1 MGAASQVTSRF
12 GGAAQVAAALGAG
25 ALALNA
31 APGLSAWGRGRRAV
45 LPALAGSGPADRVA
59 LTFDDGPDPASTPR
73 FLDALD
79 RLGWSATFFVLGDMV
94 RRNPS
99 LVGELLAAGHEV
111 ALHGDRHR
119 SHLRRTPADVID
131 DLRRGYDTIAETT
144 GILPVWFRPPHG
156 HLSVGSL
163 LGARA
168 LGVRPVLWTA
178 WGRDW
183 TARATPESVARTV
196 LRDLRP
202 GGTIL
207 LHDADCTSAPG
218 AWHSAL
224 GALDLLDADLRSRG
238 LRAVALGE
246 HLAA

>member
-1 MGAASQVTSRF
+1 MGASSHTSRS
-12 GGAAQVAAALGAG
+12 GRRSALLLGAG
-25 ALALNA
+25 GTFAALNA
-31 APGLSAWGRGRRAV
+31 APVVSAWGRGRRAL
-45 LPALAGSGPADRVA
+45 LPGLAGTGPTDRVA

-73 FLDALD
+73 FLAALD

-119 SHLRRTPADVID
+119 SHIRRTPRDVID
-131 DLRRGYDTIAETT
+131 DLRRGYDTITDAA
-144 GILPVWFRPPHG
+144 GIPPRWFRPPHG
-156 HLSVGSL
+156 YLSAGSL

-168 LGVRPVLWTA
+168 LGVRTVLWTT

-183 TARATPESVARTV
+183 TAHATPASVSRTV

-207 LHDADCTSAPG
+207 LHDADCTCAPG
-218 AWHSAL
+218 AWRSAL
-224 GALDLLDADLRSRG
+224 GALDLLAADLGPRG
-238 LRAVALGE
+238 LRVVHLGE

>member
-1 MGAASQVTSRF
+1 MGAASQVTRGF
-12 GGAAQVAAALGAG
+12 RGTAQVAAALGAG

-45 LPALAGSGPADRVA
+45 LPGLAGNGPTDRVA

-73 FLDALD
+73 FLEALD

-131 DLRRGYDTIAETT
+131 DLRRGYDTIAAHT
-144 GILPVWFRPPHG
+144 GIAPVWFRPPHG
-156 HLSVGSL
+156 HLSTGSL

-168 LGVRPVLWTA
+168 LGVRTVLWTA

-183 TARATPESVARTV
+183 TAHATPESVTRTV

-218 AWHSAL
+218 AWRSAL
-224 GALDLLDADLRSRG
+224 GALDLLDADLRPRG
-238 LRAVALGE
+238 LRAVALGA
-246 HLAA
+246 HLTA

>member
-1 MGAASQVTSRF
+1 MLLAA
-12 GGAAQVAAALGAG
+12 AG
-25 ALALNA
+25 ALVAGNA
-31 APGLSAWGRGRRAV
+31 APVVTAWGRGRRAV
-45 LPALAGSGPADRVA
+45 LPALAGTGPVDRVA
-59 LTFDDGPDPASTPR
+59 LTFDDGPDPASTPL

-99 LVGELLAAGHEV
+99 LVGELVAAGHEV

-119 SHLRRTPADVID
+119 SHIRRTPTDVIG
-131 DLRRGYDTIAETT
+131 DLRQGYDTIVDAT
-144 GILPVWFRPPHG
+144 GIPPRWFRPPHG
-156 HLSVGSL
+156 YLSVGSL

-168 LGVRPVLWTA
+168 LGVQTVLWTT

-183 TARATPESVARTV
+183 TAHATPASVTRTV

-202 GGTIL
+202 GGTVL

-218 AWHSAL
+218 AWRSAL
-224 GALDLLDADLRSRG
+224 GALDLLDAELRPQG
-238 LRAVALGE
+238 LRVVSLGE
-246 HLAA
+246 HLA